1 MYLSFTG
8 SKINANL
15 SLWII
20 TALVLSVFTY
30 RLLFFSN
37 DSFLFS
43 VIQDILVIS
52 FILVLTL
59 FFIKKIRLRNPNPS
73 TLVLNSGIIVAFV
86 FLVIIFAEKFLNI
99 LFYNVNLKFNNPG
112 VFENLVYTIYALM
125 ILGITCY
132 WFATFRELHFYK
144 EYRKK
149 NRYFLTMVVFITLS
163 SISNLLFRGKDY
175 EYIYNTFFIISVI
188 LIALNSVKISWIAFI
203 SKKEKISLLV
213 LSIIISTL
221 FILNLINSSEEQFSG
236 KFLTNFSPSFYQF
249 FMLILLYGA
258 IYFTVLFFTTLFH
271 IPTAEAYDRKAKEVS
286 SLQYFSKLITQVLD
300 FEELAETIT
309 DIATKVSSADA
320 AWIVINDGDNKKI
333 LANKNIAYVDADLIN
348 KYLLESGVCDKI
360 TGTKICNLD
369 KFAEK
374 SKLSEKFGSIAISPL
389 KSFTE
394 IKGYLIA
401 ARKNELIF
409 YEEDKTAINTFSDY
423 ASVAIENSLLLEQSI
438 EKERLE
444 KEFDVA
450 RDIQRKIVPLK
461 DPEFEN
467 LSVSSVFI
475 PAFEVGGDYYDFF
488 EISKTKLGFIIADVA
503 GKGISAAFIMAEV
516 KGIFSS
522 LSRMLE
528 SPKEILI
535 KANEILQET
544 LNKKNFVSALYGI
557 IDFDKEIIRFARAG
571 HCPALLVRDNA
582 VEAFKPS
589 GIGLGL
595 TNNSLFKIHLEEIKI
610 DLKESDTLVFYTDG
624 ITEAQNKELQDFGDK
639 RFTEILIKNANES
652 VSQIASEVIKD
663 VTLFSRNH
671 FQYDDITLVILKWHK
686 KNNIDGVKE
695 WQNSTPQL
703 KTRVL

>member
-1 MYLSFTG
+1 M
-8 SKINANL
+8 
-15 SLWII
+15 
-20 TALVLSVFTY
+20 V
-30 RLLFFSN
+30 N
-37 DSFLFS
+37 DL
-43 VIQDILVIS
+43 LVIS
-52 FILVLTL
+52 IVSILILYLV
-59 FFIKKIRLRNPNPS
+59 KKNRQRKPHPS
-73 TLVLNSGIIVAFV
+73 ALVLNSGIIVAFV
-86 FLVIIFAEKFLNI
+86 FLMIMFAENFFNI
-99 LFYNVNLKFNNPG
+99 LYRNVNLKFINPG
-112 VFENLVYTIYALM
+112 VFDNIIFTIYALL

-132 WFATFRELHFYK
+132 WFATFREFYFYK
-144 EYRKK
+144 QYRSK
-149 NRYFLTMVVFITLS
+149 NTYFITMAVFILLS
-163 SISNLLFRGKDY
+163 SISNLLFRGNDY
-175 EYIYNTFFIISVI
+175 EYIYNTFFILSII
-188 LIALNSVKISWIAFI
+188 LIVLNSIKISWIAFI
-203 SKKEKISLLV
+203 SKKEKISLLIF
-213 LSIIISTL
+213 SIIISTL
-221 FILNLINSSEEQFSG
+221 FIFNLINSSEEQFIG
-236 KFLTNFSPSFYQF
+236 KFLMNFSSSFYQF

-258 IYFTVLFFTTLFH
+258 IYFTALFFTTLFH

-300 FEELAETIT
+300 FEELAETVT

-320 AWIVINDGDNKKI
+320 AWIIINDGSDKKI

-348 KYLLESGVCDKI
+348 KYLLESGICEKI
-360 TGTKICNLD
+360 TDTKICNLN
-369 KFAEK
+369 KFADK

-389 KSFTE
+389 KSLNE

-409 YEEDKTAINTFSDY
+409 YDEDKTAINTFSDY

-450 RDIQRKIVPLK
+450 RDIQRKILPLK

-467 LSVSSVFI
+467 LTVSSVFI

-488 EISKTKLGFIIADVA
+488 EINKNKLGFIIADVA

-535 KANEILQET
+535 KANEILQKT

-595 TNNSLFKIHLEEIKI
+595 TNNSLFIMHLEEITI
-610 DLKESDTLVFYTDG
+610 DLKESDTLIFYTDG
-624 ITEAQNKELQDFGDK
+624 ITEAKNKELEDFGDE
-639 RFTEILIKNANES
+639 RFTEILIKNANEN
-652 VSQIASEVIKD
+652 VSKIANEVIKD

-671 FQYDDITLVILKWHK
+671 FQYDDITLVIFKWNK
-686 KNNIDGVKE
+686 KNNINGVKE
-695 WQNSTPQL
+695 WQSSTPQL
-703 KTRVL
+703 KTKVL